1 MNRLIILPA
10 IALMGVFF
18 AAWTVVKGNRPVP
31 ISQPVA
37 QPAATQFTTFIAGAG
52 LVEPSSELIAIG
64 TPVPGIVAAVPVTVG
79 DQVTSGA
86 ILFQLDDRAQQAQ
99 LKMDEAAV
107 LAANAQLNH
116 VLATPRA
123 EDLPVIQARV
133 AQAAVATADAKS
145 QLALAE
151 SITVA
156 GAISVDALN
165 HLRFA
170 VAGAEARHQEAL
182 AELNRLKAGPWS
194 VEVAVAQAQV
204 TQAQAKVAATRVEIE
219 RTIIRASRDAQVLQ
233 VRIRVGEFAPA
244 GVVANPL
251 MLLGSTKE
259 LHVRIDI
266 DENDAWRLKPGAEA
280 ECYVRGNNR
289 LHTTLRF
296 VRSEP
301 YVIPK
306 RSLTGESAE
315 RVDTRVLQ
323 VIYAFDPST
332 LPVRIGQQVD
342 AFVAADA
349 ITDLSIKPVVKP

>member
-1 MNRLIILPA
+1 MNRLIILPTL
-10 IALMGVFF
+10 ALMGVIF

-37 QPAATQFTTFIAGAG
+37 QPAATQFSSFIAGAG

-64 TPVPGIVAAVPVTVG
+64 TPVAGIVAAVPVTVG
-79 DQVTSGA
+79 EHVKSGA

-107 LAANAQLNH
+107 LAAHAQLNH

-151 SITVA
+151 SITVS

-170 VAGAEARHQEAL
+170 VAGADARHQEAQ

-204 TQAQAKVAATRVEIE
+204 AQAQAKVAATRVEIE
-219 RTIIRASRDAQVLQ
+219 RTIIRANRDAQVLQ
-233 VRIRVGEFAPA
+233 VRVRVGEFAPA
-244 GVVANPL
+244 GVVSNPL
-251 MLLGSTKE
+251 MLLGATQE

-266 DENDAWRLKPGAEA
+266 DENDAWRLKPGAAA

-289 LHTTLRF
+289 LHTALRF

-306 RSLTGESAE
+306 RSLTGDSAE

-323 VIYAFDPST
+323 VVYAFDPNM
-332 LPVRIGQQVD
+332 LPVHVGQQVD

-349 ITDLSIKPVVKP
+349 VTDLSAKPTVKP